1 MAAENTRTKTND
13 NADSKEESTMK
24 TNIMISTA
32 STTKLR
38 PTSLAVENLLN
49 KGVDI
54 IGLADM
60 AYKFKLQLFKKNS
73 DEYENYSDF
82 EKQNEGLDKDII
94 ITVSNITTTL
104 CDIMS
109 QLKNGA
115 ANPLHCKIVANH
127 YGSNVVNFETFK
139 AKHYN
144 DKAGYM
150 SALSHINK
158 CVRIT
163 SKEAHELGIYAEF
176 NNGSNT
182 KLYVGFDGTSSLAR
196 HNDMKKLIE
205 DSTLNISIKSGRVSI
220 PSNCAGLSK
229 IIGNSSR
236 SPERMLLGMYNV
248 NKDTMLDS
256 YDDYEANI
264 MDCSANINTAEK
276 LGIEAYNFTPNNI
289 EWCSKSDNGKHGTF
303 MDYIYKQFGRVYAI
317 SALDPII
324 KMDRRWVTLEHLDRY
339 YRRVK

>member
-1 MAAENTRTKTND
+1 MATENTRTKTND

-82 EKQNEGLDKDII
+82 EKQNENLDKEII

-104 CDIMS
+104 YDIMS

-127 YGSNVVNFETFK
+127 YGSNAVNFETFK
-139 AKHYN
+139 TKHYN
-144 DKAGYM
+144 DDKGFM
-150 SALSHINK
+150 RALSYISSTK
-158 CVRIT
+158 LIGA
-163 SKEAHELGIYAEF
+163 SGIYAEF
-176 NNGSNT
+176 NNESNT
-182 KLYVGFDGTSSLAR
+182 KLYVGFDGTFSLAR
-196 HNDMKKLIE
+196 HSDMKKLIAN
-205 DSTLNISIKSGRVSI
+205 SKLNISIDSGRVSI

-229 IIGNSSR
+229 IIGNGSR
-236 SPERMLLGMYNV
+236 YPERMVLGMYNV

-256 YDDYEANI
+256 YDDYQANV
-264 MDCSANINTAEK
+264 MDCSANMNTAEK

-289 EWCSKSDNGKHGTF
+289 EWCNRYDNGKHGTF
-303 MDYIYKQFGRVYAI
+303 MDYIYKQFGMVYAI

-339 YRRVK
+339 YKRVK

>member
-1 MAAENTRTKTND
+1 MATENTKTKTND

-49 KGVDI
+49 KDVDI

-82 EKQNEGLDKDII
+82 EKQNEGLDKEII

-104 CDIMS
+104 YDIMS
-109 QLKNGA
+109 QLRNGA
-115 ANPLHCKIVANH
+115 DNPLHCKIVANH

-144 DKAGYM
+144 DEKWFM
-150 SALSHINK
+150 RTLSHISSTK
-158 CVRIT
+158 LIGA
-163 SKEAHELGIYAEF
+163 SGIYAEF
-176 NNGSNT
+176 DNRSNT

-196 HNDMKKLIE
+196 HSDMKKLIA
-205 DSTLNISIKSGRVSI
+205 DSTLYISIKSGRTRI
-220 PSNCAGLSK
+220 PSNCAGLSE
-229 IIGNSSR
+229 INVNSSIN
-236 SPERMLLGMYNV
+236 PERMLLGIHSINE
-248 NKDTMLDS
+248 DTMLDS
-256 YDDYEANI
+256 YDNYEANV

-276 LGIEAYNFTPNNI
+276 LGIEAYSFTPNNI
-289 EWCSKSDNGKHGTF
+289 EWCSKSDNGKHGDF
-303 MDYIYKQFGRVYAI
+303 MRYIYEQFGRVYAI

-324 KMDRRWVTLEHLDRY
+324 KMDKRWVTLEHLDRY
-339 YRRVK
+339 YRQVK